1 MVDRRSNAK
10 LEVSFFR
17 PFWGDYWIIDLGKE
31 YDYAVVGHPSRDYLW
46 ILSRTPTMD
55 ETIYEDILH
64 RLRDRGYQLDRLQKT
79 LQRKTASN
87 NNLK

>member
-1 MVDRRSNAK
+1 MEES
-10 LEVSFFR
+10 
-17 PFWGDYWIIDLGKE
+17 
-31 YDYAVVGHPSRDYLW
+31 
-46 ILSRTPTMD
+46 
-55 ETIYEDILH
+55 IYEGILQ